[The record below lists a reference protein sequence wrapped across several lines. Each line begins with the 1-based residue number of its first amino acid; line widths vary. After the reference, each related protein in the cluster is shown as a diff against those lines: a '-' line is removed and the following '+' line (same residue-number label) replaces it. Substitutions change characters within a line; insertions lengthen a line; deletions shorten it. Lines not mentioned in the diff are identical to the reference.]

1 MSVAFDRALM
11 WRRWWWL
18 VLAGGLVMLA
28 YGLVGLVRGDLS
40 ALQTIAYV
48 CFAIGGVL
56 IVVSVYFGYRSYV
69 TKRDED

>member
-18 VLAGGLVMLA
+18 VLTGGLVMLV

-40 ALQTIAYV
+40 TLQTIAYV
-48 CFAIGGVL
+48 CFTIGGVL
-56 IVVSVYFGYRSYV
+56 IAVSVYFGYRSYV
-69 TKRDED
+69 AKRDEE